1 MSSTVR
7 DVMSTHVIAA
17 HGSATYKEL
26 AAMLHYQRVSA
37 FPVVDEDNKVI
48 GIVSETDLL
57 AKVALEGTVP
67 ETLQSLPHQREG
79 SRVSG
84 LTAGELMSRPAVTI
98 GPEAPVSH
106 AARLMYNKR
115 VKRLPVVADDGTLI
129 GIVSRSDVLSVYS
142 KPDPAIR
149 DEVTSELIRGHFLPD
164 PGMFSLTVND
174 GIVTLTGR
182 PETTE
187 DGHNIVAA
195 IRHMEGVVA
204 VRDRLSYPAEVR
216 ISADPSQ

>member
-17 HGSATYKEL
+17 HVSATYKEL

-37 FPVVDEDNKVI
+37 FPVVDEGNKVI

-57 AKVALEGTVP
+57 AKEALEGTVP
-67 ETLQSLPHQREG
+67 ETLGSLPRQRER

-84 LTAGELMSRPAVTI
+84 LTAAELMSHPAVTI
-98 GPEAPVSH
+98 GPDAPVSH

-115 VKRLPVVADDGTLI
+115 VKRLPVIGDDGALI

-142 KPDPAIR
+142 KPDPEIR

-174 GIVTLTGR
+174 GIVTLAGTAQSAQA
-182 PETTE
+182 
-187 DGHNIVAA
+187 GHDVVAA
-195 IRHMEGVVA
+195 VRHMEGVVA
-204 VRDRLSYPAEVR
+204 VRDRLRYPPPAG
-216 ISADPSQ
+216 